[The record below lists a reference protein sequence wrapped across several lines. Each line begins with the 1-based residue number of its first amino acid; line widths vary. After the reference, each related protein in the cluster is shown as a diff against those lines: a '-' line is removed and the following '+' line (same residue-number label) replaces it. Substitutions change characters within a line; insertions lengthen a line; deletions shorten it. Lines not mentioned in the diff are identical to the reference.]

1 MKAIIWSSR
10 GKLSG
15 AHLVVLIC
23 STIWASIAV
32 SAHQAA
38 SPDVK
43 TTAPP
48 PGSPAASAADVDLK
62 AVDAIGKTS
71 TAAIAASKGDLD
83 AVTEVSSATIA
94 AAKDELDQT
103 KWVFTAGSVVVSFL
117 IAGVGFLGFQNVKG
131 IAESVKRE
139 ARSRIN
145 VELQAFRETI
155 SAAAEL
161 AVRTQAA
168 LRMAYL
174 AEKWSESED
183 NKFSSFARAIGAIRD
198 ARSAATRLKDARTV
212 AWTHSFEAYCLRG
225 QERYDEAVSEQL
237 IAVQSEE
244 RDPLD
249 LYNLACYQAL
259 NRQPEQAK
267 KTLELAI
274 GTAGDRYRRHAAG
287 DPDFA
292 EMRAS
297 GALDELLKGVVAEE
311 PDKSVSPLP
320 RAPG

>member
-1 MKAIIWSSR
+1 MKATIQSLR
-10 GKLSG
+10 RKLYG
-15 AHLVVLIC
+15 VYLVALLC
-23 STIWASIAV
+23 PAIWASLAAA
-32 SAHQAA
+32 AHQAS
-38 SPDVK
+38 SPAVNATAAPVGRTTDSAADLDVK
-43 TTAPP
+43 T
-48 PGSPAASAADVDLK
+48 
-62 AVDAIGKTS
+62 VDAIGKTS

-83 AVTEVSSATIA
+83 AVTEVSNAAIA

-103 KWVFTAGSVVVSFL
+103 KWVFTAGSVVISVL
-117 IAGVGFLGFQNVKG
+117 IAGIGFLGFQNVKG
-131 IAESVKRE
+131 IAEGVKRE
-139 ARSRIN
+139 ARSRIDG
-145 VELQAFRETI
+145 ELRVFRETI
-155 SAAAEL
+155 NAAAEL

-183 NKFSSFARAIGAIRD
+183 NRFSSFSRAIDAIRD
-198 ARSAATRLKDARTV
+198 ARSAATKLKDGRTV

-225 QERYDEAVSEQL
+225 QERYSEAVGEQL

-244 RDPLD
+244 RDSLD

-259 NRQPEQAK
+259 NGQPEPAK

-292 EMRAS
+292 AMRAS
-297 GALDELLKGVVAEE
+297 GALDELLRGVAAEE
-311 PDKSVSPLP
+311 PEKSIPPVPG
-320 RAPG
+320 APG